1 MYATY
6 LGGYR
11 NDAGKGIALDTSGN
25 VYVTGDTSSA
35 NFPVANPLQTNFGGG
50 SDVVTDVFVAKLNPA
65 ATTLSFATYLGG
77 GSNDFGKG
85 IAVDASGN
93 TYITGSTGSNDF
105 PTAAPL
111 TPARPGL
118 MDAFI
123 AKISDSISG
132 SSTIPYSILA
142 RGGISTSSQ
151 GGAVVSAGYARIQ
164 PTSAGVPSGVAI
176 FSFRQNG
183 VLVSEAAVNASGLIT
198 SGRINAEVG
207 GGVDT
212 GLAIANPNNQT
223 VTLTFYFT
231 DSAGVNSATG
241 TTMIP
246 ANSQIA
252 KFLTQAPFNG
262 GPSLSGTF
270 TFTASAPV
278 AAVAL
283 RGLTNERA
291 EFLITTLP
299 IADLA
304 ATAVTNTL
312 LFPHYAEGGGWSTQ
326 IVLVNPGDVAI
337 SGSVEFSQAVNIGA
351 QTATNF
357 PYSIPPRSSRTLRTS
372 GTAAAVQ
379 SGSVKLTPAAGSR
392 TPVGL
397 GIFSFRKNN
406 ITVSEAGVPAIRAGA
421 AFRLYAESSGFFSTQ
436 QVGSAQ
442 TGVAIVNAGSTPATV
457 NFELTGLNGSSTGLT
472 GVLTVPANGQVAKFL
487 TEIAGLEGVQA
498 PFQGVLRISST
509 SSPAGIAVVGLRG
522 RYNERGDFL
531 ITTTQPMDESTSA
544 PATEQFFPHFADGG
558 GYTTQFILFN
568 GSTDQSS
575 SGTLRFFNQSGQSLS
590 LSVR

>member
-1 MYATY
+1 
-6 LGGYR
+6 
-11 NDAGKGIALDTSGN
+11 
-25 VYVTGDTSSA
+25 
-35 NFPVANPLQTNFGGG
+35 
-50 SDVVTDVFVAKLNPA
+50 
-65 ATTLSFATYLGG
+65 
-77 GSNDFGKG
+77 
-85 IAVDASGN
+85 
-93 TYITGSTGSNDF
+93 
-105 PTAAPL
+105 
-111 TPARPGL
+111 
-118 MDAFI
+118 
-123 AKISDSISG
+123 
-132 SSTIPYSILA
+132 
-142 RGGISTSSQ
+142 
-151 GGAVVSAGYARIQ
+151 
-164 PTSAGVPSGVAI
+164 
-176 FSFRQNG
+176 
-183 VLVSEAAVNASGLIT
+183 VSEAAVNASALVT

-207 GGVDT
+207 SGVDT
-212 GLAIANPNNQT
+212 GLAIANPNNQP

-231 DSAGVNSATG
+231 DAAGVNSATR
-241 TTMIP
+241 TTTIA

-252 KFLTQAPFNG
+252 RFLTQDPFNG
-262 GPSLSGTF
+262 ALAFSGTF
-270 TFTASAPV
+270 TFMASAPV

-283 RGLTNERA
+283 RGLTNERP

-304 ATAVTNTL
+304 APAATETL

-326 IVLVNPGDVAI
+326 IVLVNPSDAAI
-337 SGSVEFSQAVNIGA
+337 SGSVEFSQAVSIGG

-357 PYSIPPRSSRTLRTS
+357 PYTIPPRTSRTLKTS

-379 SGSVKLTPAAGSR
+379 SGSVKLTPAAGNR

-397 GIFSFRKNN
+397 CIFSFRKNN

-421 AFRLYAESSGFFSTQ
+421 AFRLYAEASGFFSTQ

-442 TGVAIVNAGSTPATV
+442 TGVAIVNAGSTTATV
-457 NFELTGLNGSSTGLT
+457 NFELTRLNGVSTGLT
-472 GVLTVPANGQVAKFL
+472 GAVTIPPNGQTARFL
-487 TEIAGLEGVQA
+487 TQIAGFEDIQA

-531 ITTTQPMDESTSA
+531 ITTTQPWDESTPA
-544 PATEQFFPHFADGG
+544 PTTEQFFPHFADGG

-575 SGTLRFFNQSGQSLS
+575 AGSLRFFNQSGQSLS